1 METTK
6 PLLTDDVDPHHF
18 AFCVQY
24 RGTAFSGWQRQQHQ
38 PTVQGEL
45 ERALGTIA
53 NAEVSVRAAGRTDAG
68 VHASGQIAGFS
79 TQADRPVAQWLRG
92 VNGLTSDDIHVAW
105 IRQVSA
111 DFHPRFDAVSRRYTY
126 LFHDQGRDNAFLN
139 HLAWCTDPLDDTA
152 MHTAAQVLLGEHDF
166 SSFRGAGCQSH
177 TPMRRVDRCEVRR
190 EGDWVVMNI
199 EANAF
204 LLHMV
209 RNIASALH
217 QVGQGAGRE
226 FLRELLL
233 RRDRQE
239 LGITGPAQ
247 GLYLAEVSYPG
258 YDFPAPP
265 RVPLIRHR

>member
-1 METTK
+1 MADNPVQTRDEGR
-6 PLLTDDVDPHHF
+6 HHY

-24 RGTAFSGWQRQQHQ
+24 QGTAFSGWQRQLGQM
-38 PTVQGEL
+38 TVQGEL

-68 VHASGQIAGFS
+68 VHAAGQIAGFS
-79 TQADRPVAQWLRG
+79 TEADRPAAQWLRG
-92 VNGLTSDDIHVAW
+92 VNGLTPDDIHVPW

-126 LFHDQGRDNAFLN
+126 LFHDQGRDNPFLN
-139 HLAWCTDPLDDTA
+139 HLAWCTDSLDDTA
-152 MHTAAQVLLGEHDF
+152 MHSAAQVLLGEHDF
-166 SSFRGAGCQSH
+166 TSFRGAGCQSH

-190 EGDWVVMNI
+190 EGDLVVMNI

-217 QVGQGAGRE
+217 QVGQGAGSE
-226 FLRELLL
+226 YLQELLL
-233 RRDRQE
+233 RRDRQQ

-247 GLYLAEVSYPG
+247 GLYLADVSYPT

>member
-1 METTK
+1 MADNPVQTRDEGR
-6 PLLTDDVDPHHF
+6 HHY

-24 RGTAFSGWQRQQHQ
+24 QGTAFSGWQRQLGQM
-38 PTVQGEL
+38 TVQGEL

-68 VHASGQIAGFS
+68 VHAAGQIAGFS
-79 TQADRPVAQWLRG
+79 TKADRPAAQWLRG
-92 VNGLTSDDIHVAW
+92 VNGLTPDDIHVPW

-126 LFHDQGRDNAFLN
+126 LFHDQGRDNPFLN
-139 HLAWCTDPLDDTA
+139 HLAWCTDSLDDTA
-152 MHTAAQVLLGEHDF
+152 MHSAAQVLLGEHDF
-166 SSFRGAGCQSH
+166 TSFRGAGCQSH

-190 EGDWVVMNI
+190 EGDLVVMNI

-217 QVGQGAGRE
+217 QVGQWAGSDY
-226 FLRELLL
+226 LQELGL
-233 RRDRQE
+233 RRDRQQ

-247 GLYLAEVSYPG
+247 GLYLADVSYPT

>member
-1 METTK
+1 M
-6 PLLTDDVDPHHF
+6 VDSSIQTSDEDRHHF

-24 RGTAFSGWQRQQHQ
+24 RGTAFSGWQRQVSQR
-38 PTVQGEL
+38 TVQGEL

-53 NAEVSVRAAGRTDAG
+53 DADVAVRGAGRTDAG

-79 TQADRPVAQWLRG
+79 THAERPAAQWLRG
-92 VNGLTSDDIHVAW
+92 VNGLTPDDIQVSW

-126 LFHDQGRDNAFLN
+126 LFHDQGRNNPFLTD
-139 HLAWCTDPLDDTA
+139 LAWCTEPLDDSA
-152 MHTAAQVLLGEHDF
+152 MHRAAQVLLGEHDF

-177 TPMRRVDRCEVRR
+177 TAMRRVDRCEVRR

-217 QVGQGAGRE
+217 QVGRGVSSE
-226 FLRELLL
+226 YLRELLL
-233 RRDRQE
+233 QRDRQQ
-239 LGITGPAQ
+239 LGVTGPAQ

-258 YDFPAPP
+258 YDFPAPQ

>member
-1 METTK
+1 M
-6 PLLTDDVDPHHF
+6 TDSPNPRGDEGSHHF
-18 AFCVQY
+18 AFSVQY
-24 RGTAFSGWQRQQHQ
+24 CGTAFSGWQRQRGQR
-38 PTVQGEL
+38 TVQGEL

-53 NAEVSVRAAGRTDAG
+53 NGDISVRAAGRTDAG

-79 TQADRPVAQWLRG
+79 THAERPVAHWLRG
-92 VNGLTSDDIHVAW
+92 VNGLTADDIHVSW

-126 LFHDQGRDNAFLN
+126 LFHDQGRKNPFLN
-139 HLAWCTDPLDDTA
+139 HLAWCTDALDDSA
-152 MHTAAQVLLGEHDF
+152 MHGAAQVLLGEHDF

-190 EGDWVVMNI
+190 EGDWVIMNI

-217 QVGQGAGRE
+217 QVGQGATSE
-226 FLRELLL
+226 YLKDLLW
-233 RRDRQE
+233 RRDRQQ

-247 GLYLAEVSYPG
+247 GLYLAEVSYPT
-258 YDFPAPP
+258 YDFPAPEG
-265 RVPLIRHR
+265 VPLIRHR